1 MKKTI
6 ISIAFAVLA
15 MTLVIGTNA
24 QDKTN
29 KKEAEVTFISD
40 IDCPSCQK
48 KLESKLPHE
57 PGVKDLK
64 IDLEK
69 KTIWFKFDP
78 QKTDKIKLA
87 KALEKLGY
95 ASREAG
101 QEVQASVKGNGNGK
115 GKGKGEMKRHGKT
128 EQEQK

>member
-1 MKKTI
+1 MKKSI
-6 ISIAFAVLA
+6 ISIAFAILA

-24 QDKTN
+24 QDKSD

-95 ASREAG
+95 ASREANQEAAPAGKG
-101 QEVQASVKGNGNGK
+101 QGNGNGN

-128 EQEQK
+128 E

>member
-6 ISIAFAVLA
+6 ISIAFAMLA

-24 QDKTN
+24 QEKSN

-95 ASREAG
+95 ASREDNQEAAPAG
-101 QEVQASVKGNGNGK
+101 KGQGNGNGK

-128 EQEQK
+128 D